1 MFTIPDRV
9 IVLSKGRITG
19 EFLHDQ
25 LSEEALVLA
34 AGARQQTEHPIPP
47 DPSK

>member
-9 IVLSKGRITG
+9 IVLSKGRVTG

-25 LSEEALVLA
+25 LNEEALVRA
-34 AGARQQTEHPIPP
+34 AGARQQTEHPLPAP
-47 DPSK
+47 